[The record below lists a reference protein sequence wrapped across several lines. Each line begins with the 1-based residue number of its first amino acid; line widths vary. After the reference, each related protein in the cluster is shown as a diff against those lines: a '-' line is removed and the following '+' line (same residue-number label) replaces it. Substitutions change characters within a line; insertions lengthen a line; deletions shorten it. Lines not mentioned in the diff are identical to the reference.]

1 MKQITEDYVSFEV
14 AKLLQEN
21 GFDERCYKKYNSNGD
36 LFDSTEFTYGPKA
49 PTIQMVMKW
58 LREKKCIAVIPVLSS
73 VLDKEKFLWR
83 VEIVVAKH
91 NDVYSQG
98 WVYENQEG
106 ACEAAIKY
114 CLENLI

>member
-58 LREKKCIAVIPVLSS
+58 LREVHNIIIDIAPNLDGDMNIYPGFCGIIYEDGSLVTGLSA
-73 VLDKEKFLWR
+73 E
-83 VEIVVAKH
+83 E
-91 NDVYSQG
+91 YT
-98 WVYENQEG
+98 YEQAAEV
-106 ACEAAIKY
+106 AIKY